1 VAPPEEGVP
10 APEPVVPDPVVP
22 EPVVPDPVVPDPVSV
37 IEVSLIVVSIIVE
50 SVMAESEAPSPF
62 VLELH
67 AAKTI
72 PENARIIKGLKFIVF
87 GFIG

>member
-1 VAPPEEGVP
+1 VPVVP
-10 APEPVVPDPVVP
+10 APA
-22 EPVVPDPVVPDPVSV
+22 VSV
-37 IEVSLIVVSIIVE
+37 NDVSLIVVSIIAE

-62 VLELH
+62 LLELH

-72 PENARIIKGLKFIVF
+72 PENARIINGLNFIVF